1 MSYTV
6 EKISGNKVKLTFVES
21 AEAFDAAM
29 QKAYLKNRGKI
40 NVPGFRKGKAP
51 RKLIENMYGESVF
64 YDDAFE
70 IVAQPAYDEA
80 LKADAIA
87 AVDRP
92 EVDIQQIGAGQEL
105 KFTIEVFVKP
115 DITLGEYK
123 GVAVEKNVQPVT
135 EEAINARIDSDVER
149 ASTTQDVTDRPVQA
163 QDTVNLDY
171 AGSVD
176 GVPFE
181 GGTAQGQTLVI
192 GSNTFIPGFEDQ
204 MIGMSIGEEKDLQ
217 VKFPEQYH
225 AEELAG
231 KDAVF
236 HVKVNG
242 IQEKI
247 KPELDDDFAADVSEF
262 DTFAAY
268 RQNIVDTLEKNASE
282 RAESELEDAL
292 VQKVVDAADC
302 DIPNAM
308 IEDEITSM
316 LREMEMRMA
325 YQGLRFEDYLKYT
338 GQTMDQLREQY
349 KSEATNRVKTQL
361 VLEAVAK
368 AESIEPTEEDI
379 EATYA
384 DQAKRMN
391 REVEE
396 FKASLSD
403 GQKAYLKET
412 AGIKKT
418 IDFLKANAVITEKV
432 AEKAEEKPA
441 KKPRKKKAA
450 DKAEDTAEEKG
461 EDRNALSMVLLIK
474 KSQFRLLLTGDI
486 SSEQEQKLDLQEIR
500 NCTVLKCS
508 HHGSRF
514 ASGEEFLRAVSPKVT
529 VISCAARN
537 SYGHPAPETVERLTQ
552 AGSRV
557 CYTMQSGAIL
567 MQTGGKKLRLRGF
580 FNPLKPELTL

>member
-418 IDFLKANAVITEKV
+418 MDFLKANAVITEKV
-432 AEKAEEKPA
+432 VEKAEEKPA

-461 EDRNALSMVLLIK
+461 E
-474 KSQFRLLLTGDI
+474 
-486 SSEQEQKLDLQEIR
+486 E
-500 NCTVLKCS
+500 
-508 HHGSRF
+508 
-514 ASGEEFLRAVSPKVT
+514 
-529 VISCAARN
+529 
-537 SYGHPAPETVERLTQ
+537 
-552 AGSRV
+552 
-557 CYTMQSGAIL
+557 
-567 MQTGGKKLRLRGF
+567 
-580 FNPLKPELTL
+580 

>member
-1 MSYTV
+1 
-6 EKISGNKVKLTFVES
+6 
-21 AEAFDAAM
+21 
-29 QKAYLKNRGKI
+29 
-40 NVPGFRKGKAP
+40 
-51 RKLIENMYGESVF
+51 MYGESVF

-461 EDRNALSMVLLIK
+461 E
-474 KSQFRLLLTGDI
+474 
-486 SSEQEQKLDLQEIR
+486 E
-500 NCTVLKCS
+500 
-508 HHGSRF
+508 
-514 ASGEEFLRAVSPKVT
+514 
-529 VISCAARN
+529 
-537 SYGHPAPETVERLTQ
+537 
-552 AGSRV
+552 
-557 CYTMQSGAIL
+557 
-567 MQTGGKKLRLRGF
+567 
-580 FNPLKPELTL
+580 